1 MYPATVKIHFT
12 AFRQNSY
19 RFVGEPWKIVIHVI
33 QLLKYHLGFF
43 FCLFFRALSDRAYR
57 ANYSPHGSSTAW
69 RERLM
74 RESMHST
81 LMFYS
86 YLSPG
91 SIRKLYLK
99 GGHKLMSRKKRK
111 SIRYLSL
118 VENNIYINIITYE
131 RWFLIWA
138 TLIAFASLRLYSD
151 IYIYIRD

>member
-19 RFVGEPWKIVIHVI
+19 R
-33 QLLKYHLGFF
+33 
-43 FCLFFRALSDRAYR
+43 ALSDRAYR
-57 ANYSPHGSSTAW
+57 ANYSPHGSSMAW

-91 SIRKLYLK
+91 LSLFTSIIHHKMDVETVIFTTKACSAPRFHSPREKTLLQALYLSTRWILSTLES
-99 GGHKLMSRKKRK
+99 KLTLDILKNWRMMPIISKKTRG
-111 SIRYLSL
+111 
-118 VENNIYINIITYE
+118 
-131 RWFLIWA
+131 
-138 TLIAFASLRLYSD
+138 D
-151 IYIYIRD
+151 